1 MFFLC
6 QFSGKDVVL
15 ITQTE
20 VNAVFDEQVRLCADT
35 LQKKSKVFIG
45 QLNFTSKRNRIPY
58 ILGIF

>member
-1 MFFLC
+1 M
-6 QFSGKDVVL
+6 VL

-35 LQKKSKVFIG
+35 LQKKSKVFVG
-45 QLNFTSKRNRIPY
+45 QLNFTSKKNRIPY